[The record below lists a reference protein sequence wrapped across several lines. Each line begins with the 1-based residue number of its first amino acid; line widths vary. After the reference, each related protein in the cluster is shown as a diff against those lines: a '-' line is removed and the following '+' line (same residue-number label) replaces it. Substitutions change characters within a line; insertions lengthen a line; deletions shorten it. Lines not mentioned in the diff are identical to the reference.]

1 MKPTWDE
8 YFINMLSAVGARAS
22 CDRGRSAAILT
33 RNNRI
38 LSTGYVG
45 APTGL
50 PTCDDE
56 GHILEARCPINTEH
70 IVVGELSRHCIRT
83 FHAEMNAIL
92 GCAREGVSTIEAT
105 LYCDMVPCRNCG
117 MAVIQAG
124 IIRVVAK
131 NRYQRDE
138 DTRKMFE
145 LSHIELVVLDESTTY

>member
-1 MKPTWDE
+1 MRLKPTWDQ
-8 YFINMLSAVGARAS
+8 YFINMLDAVATRAS

-45 APTGL
+45 SPTGL
-50 PTCDDE
+50 PTCDEE
-56 GHILEARCPINTEH
+56 GHILEHRFLTCAPFPEAVST
-70 IVVGELSRHCIRT
+70 HCIRT

-92 GCAREGVSTIEAT
+92 GCAREGVKTISST
-105 LYCDMVPCRNCG
+105 LYCSMVPCRNCG

-138 DTRKMFE
+138 ETRKMFI
-145 LSHIELVVLDESTTY
+145 LSHIELVVLDENTTY

>member
-1 MKPTWDE
+1 MSIKPTWDE
-8 YFINMLSAVGARAS
+8 YFVNMLDAVATRAS

-56 GHILEARCPINTEH
+56 GHIIERRILVYGSNH
-70 IVVGELSRHCIRT
+70 ISEHCIRT

-92 GCAREGVSTIEAT
+92 GCAREGVSTINST
-105 LYCDMVPCRNCG
+105 LYCNMVPCRNCG

-124 IIRVVAK
+124 ITRVVAK
-131 NRYQRDE
+131 NKYQKDE
-138 DTRKMFE
+138 ETRKMFE
-145 LSHIELVVLDESTTY
+145 LSHIELVVLDENTTY